1 MRTCT
6 SAAQAT
12 TTAVCPVEEARALVR
27 ACAEGDGD
35 ARRRFQEEFAED
47 VYNFPIKMCGMSA
60 EKAADFYVYAFE
72 RDRIFLRIRSYE
84 GRGGMQFRAYLAF
97 HALRGLFLDWQRG
110 ERELDTVS
118 LSAPV
123 GRSESGVELGDLIP
137 ASERTRPSDTPVDE
151 RFVALWQ
158 SLAPEERL
166 DIKLLSL
173 LEHDLAPDDIRL
185 LARISRRSI
194 EATVAVVAEVQT
206 TLRVKDMHMA
216 TLADELDSAW
226 GWLVLRRR
234 ELHEAEEELRLMK
247 PTRDRAARDRLVRR
261 CQDLATA
268 IEKRSQQHAR
278 ALDEIRSYR
287 VTTSYR
293 DIAKL
298 KNSAVGTVGSRMLRL
313 RQRLERRWPG
323 TDAAS

>member
-1 MRTCT
+1 VAC
-6 SAAQAT
+6 A
-12 TTAVCPVEEARALVR
+12 VEEARALVR

-35 ARRRFQEEFAED
+35 ARRRFQEQFAED

-72 RDRIFLRIRSYE
+72 RDRIFLRVRSYE

-123 GRSESGVELGDLIP
+123 GRGEGGVVLGDLIP
-137 ASERTRPSDTPVDE
+137 ASERARPCDAHVDE
-151 RFVALWQ
+151 RFVALWH

-166 DIKLLSL
+166 DVKLLSL
-173 LEHDLAPDDIRL
+173 LEHDLTAEDIRL
-185 LARISRRSI
+185 LAEISERSL
-194 EATVAVVAEVQT
+194 EATVAAVAEVQAA
-206 TLRVKDMHMA
+206 LRAKDMHVA
-216 TLADELDSAW
+216 ALADELDSAW

-234 ELHEAEEELRLMK
+234 ELYETEEELRLMK
-247 PTRDRAARDRLVRR
+247 PSRDRAARERLAERR
-261 CQDLATA
+261 RELVAA
-268 IEKRSQQHAR
+268 IEKRSLQHAR
-278 ALDEIRSYR
+278 ALDELRTFR

-313 RQRLERRWPG
+313 RQRLERRWPA
-323 TDAAS
+323 TESSS